1 MQFTLISLIAVLATG
16 VAAAPAA
23 FRRQT
28 CDVATCLLDLAPTG
42 VSCAS
47 AAAQVDIDPIS
58 DISCIIAAAKDVT
71 ALPASCSGCIPSSL
85 SSIGSDI
92 KGIF

>member
-23 FRRQT
+23 YRRT

-47 AAAQVDIDPIS
+47 AAAQVDIDPVS
-58 DISCIIAAAKDVT
+58 DISCIIAAAQDVT
-71 ALPASCSGCIPSSL
+71 SLPASCSGCVPSSI

-92 KGIF
+92 SGLF